1 MNKWNEKDRAAVRTW
16 AKGEGMLGVIGK
28 AMQQFLE
35 ENPETEVPSSETL
48 INRYVQNGTLIAA
61 VIKQIKCDIADND
74 VTAID
79 ALLWNCLDEKVFKD
93 YLPDVEE
100 PEVEVEEYDY
110 HEEINSDK

>member
-1 MNKWNEKDRAAVRTW
+1 
-16 AKGEGMLGVIGK
+16 
-28 AMQQFLE
+28 MQQFLE

-48 INRYVQNGTLIAA
+48 IKQYVQRSTLIAA

-93 YLPDVEE
+93 YLPDPEE
-100 PEVEVEEYDY
+100 EVRDREEYDY